1 MAFLEHEGRTIH
13 YRLLGSADKSL
24 LAGWKVLMGRGDA
37 NSYAL
42 LCEMLG
48 LADFRGA
55 FGDRNVPVTLVG
67 GSDDMATPP
76 AALEAL
82 ADATGGP
89 TPQILDRVG
98 HVPSVES
105 PQQLLPLIEQHL
117 PS

>member
-24 LAGWKVLMGRGDA
+24 LAGWKVLMGRGA
-37 NSYAL
+37 ASSYAL

-48 LADFRGA
+48 QADFRGA
-55 FGDRNVPVTLVG
+55 FGGLKPR
-67 GSDDMATPP
+67 
-76 AALEAL
+76 
-82 ADATGGP
+82 
-89 TPQILDRVG
+89 ILDRVG